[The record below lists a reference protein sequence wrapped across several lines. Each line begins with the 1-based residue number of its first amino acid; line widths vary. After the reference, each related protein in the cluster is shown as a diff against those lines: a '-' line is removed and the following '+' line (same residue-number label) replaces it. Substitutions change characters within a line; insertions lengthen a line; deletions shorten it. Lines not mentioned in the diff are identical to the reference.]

1 MESVGLFAAKTH
13 LSALLDRVARG
24 ETIEI
29 TRRGRPVAVL
39 TPPPNAVKPDLL
51 QISKAMRG
59 DRKGRKLGK
68 RLTIRQLIEVG
79 RRF

>member
-13 LSALLDRVARG
+13 LSALLDRVEKG

-29 TRRGRPVAVL
+29 TRRGRLVAVL
-39 TPPPNAVKPDLL
+39 APPQRLAKPDLH
-51 QISKAMRG
+51 KVTEAMLRE
-59 DRKGRKLGK
+59 RKGRKLGK
-68 RLTIRQLIEVG
+68 GLTIRQLIEEG

>member
-1 MESVGLFAAKTH
+1 MDSIGLSAAKSH

-29 TRRGRPVAVL
+29 TRRGRPVAL
-39 TPPPNAVKPDLL
+39 LAPPPGAIKPDLR
-51 QISKAMRG
+51 QIAKEMRQE
-59 DRKGRKLGK
+59 RKGRKLGK
-68 RLTIRQLIEVG
+68 GLTIRQLIDDG